1 MGVSTWIMVKSLIT
15 ANQIGQQQILLTQW
29 HQVFNRPLQLLRV
42 RFCLIK
48 VINKIRGARAE
59 YSLTLA
65 KILWISNFSQATD
78 NLKERWIKDLCNNH
92 KTHLHHNK
100 HWKTSKEVLPTYCQ
114 RQLQRV
120 PTCDFNRSNQ
130 IDRITLWIANTK
142 VVQGMQT
149 RGNVINPQDS
159 MSKARTEIFYMVKFN

>member
-1 MGVSTWIMVKSLIT
+1 MVKSLIT

-59 YSLTLA
+59 YSLTSD
-65 KILWISNFSQATD
+65 KILWISNCSQVTD
-78 NLKERWIKDLCNNH
+78 NLKERWIKDLCNNR
-92 KTHLHHNK
+92 KTHLPHNK

-114 RQLQRV
+114 LQRV
-120 PTCDFNRSNQ
+120 PTCDLNRSNQ

-142 VVQGMQT
+142 VVQAMQT
-149 RGNVINPQDS
+149 RGNVINPQDF
-159 MSKARTEIFYMVKFN
+159 MSKARTEIFYTVKCN

>member
-1 MGVSTWIMVKSLIT
+1 MVKSLIT

-59 YSLTLA
+59 YSLTSD
-65 KILWISNFSQATD
+65 KILWISNCSQVTD
-78 NLKERWIKDLCNNH
+78 NLKERWIKDLCNNR
-92 KTHLHHNK
+92 KTHLPHNK

-114 RQLQRV
+114 LQRV
-120 PTCDFNRSNQ
+120 PTCDLNRSNQ
-130 IDRITLWIANTK
+130 IDRIILWIANTK
-142 VVQGMQT
+142 VVQAMQT
-149 RGNVINPQDS
+149 RGNVINPQDF
-159 MSKARTEIFYMVKFN
+159 MSKARTEIFYTVKCN